1 MSPIM
6 VVEIPVWQNVA
17 IGGNNNNQLKQETK
31 VQSMDTACG
40 EVLNNPNGGWETVT
54 MSLKEDERLQAILSK
69 SFHWH
74 FPFL

>member
-1 MSPIM
+1 
-6 VVEIPVWQNVA
+6 
-17 IGGNNNNQLKQETK
+17 
-31 VQSMDTACG
+31 MDTACG
-40 EVLNNPNGGWETVT
+40 EVLNNPSGGWETVT

>member
-1 MSPIM
+1 M

-40 EVLNNPNGGWETVT
+40 EVLNNPSGWLGDGHDELEGG
-54 MSLKEDERLQAILSK
+54 
-69 SFHWH
+69 
-74 FPFL
+74 